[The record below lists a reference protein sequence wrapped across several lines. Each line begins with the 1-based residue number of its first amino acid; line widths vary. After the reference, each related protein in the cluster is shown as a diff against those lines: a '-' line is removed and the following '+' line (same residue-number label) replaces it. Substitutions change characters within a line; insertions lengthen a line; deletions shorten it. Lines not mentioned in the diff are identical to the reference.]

1 MKKDR
6 TLSYCLEEEIRN
18 LLLGHK
24 IVADEAHDTLILD
37 NGMHLKINPN
47 VGCYGC
53 GSGNYY
59 LQHIASVNNAITNVE
74 FVEDYDDDN
83 DYYYYYKH
91 YKIFVIADGMTT
103 ELLDVYGTDGN
114 GWYGTGYEIDVY
126 LPDEGQNICFKK
138 SFVSFI
144 LCL

>member
-6 TLSYCLEEEIRN
+6 TLNECNENEIKE

-24 IVADEAHDTLILD
+24 IVADKSSDSLILD
-37 NGMHLKINPN
+37 NGVLLQINPN
-47 VGCYGC
+47 IGC
-53 GSGNYY
+53 GGCESGNYY

-74 FVEDYDDDN
+74 FVEDYDDD
-83 DYYYYYKH
+83 YHYKH

-114 GWYGTGYEIDVY
+114 GYYGTGYTIDVY
-126 LPDEGQNICFKK
+126 IPDEK
-138 SFVSFI
+138 
-144 LCL
+144 

>member
-6 TLSYCLEEEIRN
+6 TLNECNENEIKE

-24 IVADEAHDTLILD
+24 IVADENNDALILD
-37 NGMHLKINPN
+37 NGVVLQINPN

-53 GSGNYY
+53 ESGNYY

-74 FVEDYDDDN
+74 FVNDYEVNDDDYYDEEDY
-83 DYYYYYKH
+83 YQH

-114 GWYGTGYEIDVY
+114 GYYGTGYKIDVY
-126 LPDEGQNICFKK
+126 LPDED
-138 SFVSFI
+138 
-144 LCL
+144 